1 MTDLF
6 HSADDVCDPSL
17 HAGCGDVAQGGVYVM
32 HSVSLTDNLGETKFN
47 EHFAHSA

>member
-1 MTDLF
+1 MFAILL
-6 HSADDVCDPSL
+6 L

-32 HSVSLTDNLGETKFN
+32 HRLSLTDILGETKLD